1 MAAAAPVPP
10 RLHNSRRKFRLEAAA
25 HLQVEAEAEE
35 GTEEEEEAEAEAEA
49 EAEKEAEE
57 EAEELG
63 KLTSAPQSQH
73 EMAPGLESSGVVSGD
88 DTSGTDKGSDGGGD
102 DGFGGP
108 PLPPRRLPL
117 QPAPLAPERSASA
130 ALSPPTMTNPAPAA
144 AAAAE
149 AVHAGRDG
157 VAMRREGVAMGRL
170 AVELDEWG
178 MAKGLAERA
187 RMLLDTRRAAAARER
202 GRAEAAEQEAEAR
215 ARSESDAR
223 ALVHAWSPPP
233 WRSAA
238 RPRLEA
244 NAKEESLLERR
255 LEEERAAEETGRRL
269 RFAVGVSAG
278 GGPRLRPSQVARK

>member
-1 MAAAAPVPP
+1 M
-10 RLHNSRRKFRLEAAA
+10 
-25 HLQVEAEAEE
+25 
-35 GTEEEEEAEAEAEA
+35 G
-49 EAEKEAEE
+49 
-57 EAEELG
+57 
-63 KLTSAPQSQH
+63 
-73 EMAPGLESSGVVSGD
+73 
-88 DTSGTDKGSDGGGD
+88 
-102 DGFGGP
+102 
-108 PLPPRRLPL
+108 
-117 QPAPLAPERSASA
+117 
-130 ALSPPTMTNPAPAA
+130 
-144 AAAAE
+144 
-149 AVHAGRDG
+149 
-157 VAMRREGVAMGRL
+157 REGVAMGRL

-244 NAKEESLLERR
+244 NAKEKSLLERR

>member
-1 MAAAAPVPP
+1 MG
-10 RLHNSRRKFRLEAAA
+10 REA
-25 HLQVEAEAEE
+25 
-35 GTEEEEEAEAEAEA
+35 
-49 EAEKEAEE
+49 
-57 EAEELG
+57 
-63 KLTSAPQSQH
+63 
-73 EMAPGLESSGVVSGD
+73 
-88 DTSGTDKGSDGGGD
+88 
-102 DGFGGP
+102 
-108 PLPPRRLPL
+108 
-117 QPAPLAPERSASA
+117 
-130 ALSPPTMTNPAPAA
+130 
-144 AAAAE
+144 
-149 AVHAGRDG
+149 
-157 VAMRREGVAMGRL
+157 VAMGRL

-244 NAKEESLLERR
+244 NAKESVLERR

-269 RFAVGVSAG
+269 RFAVGVSPG